1 MNPDSDLK
9 EIQVFL
15 MIFFIRTGIR
25 NRIWIRKHQ
34 NGFYYVFLVID
45 VSGFGTGS

>member
-9 EIQVFL
+9 IFKFFDDY
-15 MIFFIRTGIR
+15 FFIRTGIR